1 MSRSKRNNRLNE
13 IETNS
18 PWLAPRV
25 FGCDN
30 LVGENESMRILG
42 IDPGYGRLGYAIIDN
57 VKGKPKAITYG
68 VITTPAKTSM
78 PNRLLEIAG
87 DVRSVIV
94 KYTPERLV
102 IEELFF
108 AKSTTTALKVAEVRG
123 VIFLLAAEAGL
134 EVVEVKPNAVKLALT
149 GYGKADKR
157 QMQDMVKVVFDLKKA
172 PKIDD
177 AADALAI
184 AFTGMS
190 KIV

>member
-1 MSRSKRNNRLNE
+1 
-13 IETNS
+13 
-18 PWLAPRV
+18 
-25 FGCDN
+25 
-30 LVGENESMRILG
+30 MRILG
-42 IDPGYGRLGYAIIDN
+42 IDPGYGRLGYAVID
-57 VKGKPKAITYG
+57 VVRGRPRAVTYG
-68 VITTPAKTSM
+68 VITTIAKTSM
-78 PNRLLEIAG
+78 PDRLLEIAG

-94 KYTPERLV
+94 KYRPERLV

-123 VIFLLAAEAGL
+123 VMLFLAAESGL

-184 AFTGMS
+184 AWCGAV
-190 KIV
+190 KQ

>member
-1 MSRSKRNNRLNE
+1 
-13 IETNS
+13 
-18 PWLAPRV
+18 
-25 FGCDN
+25 
-30 LVGENESMRILG
+30 MRILG
-42 IDPGYGRLGYAIIDN
+42 IDPGYGRLGYAVID
-57 VKGKPKAITYG
+57 VERGKPKAVTYG
-68 VITTPAKTSM
+68 VITTEKGARM
-78 PNRLLEIAG
+78 PDRLFEIAA

-94 KYTPERLV
+94 KYTPERFV

-123 VIFLLAAEAGL
+123 VMLLLAAEAGMD
-134 EVVEVKPNAVKLALT
+134 VVEVKPNAVKLALT

-184 AFTGMS
+184 AWCGAV
-190 KIV
+190 K

>member
-1 MSRSKRNNRLNE
+1 
-13 IETNS
+13 
-18 PWLAPRV
+18 
-25 FGCDN
+25 
-30 LVGENESMRILG
+30 MRILG
-42 IDPGYGRLGYAIIDN
+42 IDPGYGRLGYAVID
-57 VKGKPKAITYG
+57 VVRGKPKALTYG
-68 VITTPAKTSM
+68 VITTEPKTSM
-78 PNRLLEIAG
+78 ADRLLEIAA
-87 DVRSVIV
+87 DVRGIIG

-123 VIFLLAAEAGL
+123 VIFLLGAEAGL

-157 QMQDMVKVVFDLKKA
+157 QMQDMVKVIFDLKKA

-184 AFTGMS
+184 AWCGAV
-190 KIV
+190 KQ

>member
-1 MSRSKRNNRLNE
+1 M
-13 IETNS
+13 
-18 PWLAPRV
+18 LA
-25 FGCDN
+25 CYHS
-30 LVGENESMRILG
+30 LAMRILG
-42 IDPGYGRLGYAIIDN
+42 IDPGYGRLGYAIID
-57 VKGKPKAITYG
+57 VVRGRPKAVTYG
-68 VITTPAKTSM
+68 VITTPKGVSM
-78 PNRLLEIAG
+78 PERLLEIAA
-87 DVRSVIV
+87 DVRGVIE
-94 KYTPERLV
+94 KYTPEKLV

-123 VIFLLAAEAGL
+123 VIFLLGAESGL

-184 AFTGMS
+184 AWCGAV
-190 KIV
+190 KQ

>member
-1 MSRSKRNNRLNE
+1 MS
-13 IETNS
+13 
-18 PWLAPRV
+18 
-25 FGCDN
+25 
-30 LVGENESMRILG
+30 RILG
-42 IDPGYGRLGYAIIDN
+42 IDPGYGRLGYAVID
-57 VKGKPKAITYG
+57 VVRGKPKAVTYG
-68 VITTPAKTSM
+68 VITTEKGIGM
-78 PNRLLEIAG
+78 PERLLEIAA
-87 DVRSVIV
+87 DVRGVIG
-94 KYTPERLV
+94 KYKPERLV

-123 VIFLLAAEAGL
+123 VIFLLGAEAGL

-184 AFTGMS
+184 AWCGAV
-190 KIV
+190 KNA